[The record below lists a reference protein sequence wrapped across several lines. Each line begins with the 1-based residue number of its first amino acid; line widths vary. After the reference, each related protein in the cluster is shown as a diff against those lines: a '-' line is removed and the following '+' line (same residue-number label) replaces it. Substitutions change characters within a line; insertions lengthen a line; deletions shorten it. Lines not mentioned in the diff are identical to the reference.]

1 MKRIKDYRKLYV
13 SILEKEKIKEYI
25 FDLEEFSEKK
35 EDKVK
40 KMLKKESEVI
50 IKFLSKNNAYIYL
63 TEKKFIMEYINSIYF
78 YMSFFHKKM
87 GMGFI

>member
-25 FDLEEFSEKK
+25 FDLEEFSEKR

-40 KMLKKESEVI
+40 KMLKKEIEEI
-50 IKFLSKNNAYIYL
+50 IEFLSENNAYIYL
-63 TEKKFIMEYINSIYF
+63 TEKKIARGIY
-78 YMSFFHKKM
+78 
-87 GMGFI
+87 

>member
-1 MKRIKDYRKLYV
+1 MKRIKYYIKLYV

-25 FDLEEFSEKK
+25 FDLEEFSEKR

-50 IKFLSKNNAYIYL
+50 IELLSKNNAYIYL

>member
-1 MKRIKDYRKLYV
+1 MKRIKDYIILYE
-13 SILEKEKIKEYI
+13 SILKKEKIKDYI
-25 FDLEEFSEKK
+25 FDLGELSKK
-35 EDKVK
+35 REDMVK
-40 KMLKKESEVI
+40 KMIKKECEEI
-50 IKFLSKNNAYIYL
+50 IEFLSKNNAYIYL

>member
-35 EDKVK
+35 EEKVK

-63 TEKKFIMEYINSIYF
+63 TEKKFIMEYINSI
-78 YMSFFHKKM
+78 
-87 GMGFI
+87 